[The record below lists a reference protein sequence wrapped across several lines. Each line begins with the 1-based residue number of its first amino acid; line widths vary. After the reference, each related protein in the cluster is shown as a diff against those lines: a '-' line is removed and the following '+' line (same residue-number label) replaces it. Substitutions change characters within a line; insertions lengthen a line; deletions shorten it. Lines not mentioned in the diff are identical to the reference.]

1 MLSKT
6 SSSGA
11 LEAFDRME
19 DKIEKMEAEAEVNG
33 RFLAPE
39 STKQSATCLLIFS
52 PSKFASLDKSNE
64 FGN

>member
-19 DKIEKMEAEAEVNG
+19 NKIEKMEAEAEVCG
-33 RFLAPE
+33 RTLGPVVEGSFKAAYSLL
-39 STKQSATCLLIFS
+39 LLI
-52 PSKFASLDKSNE
+52 L
-64 FGN
+64 

>member
-19 DKIEKMEAEAEVNG
+19 GKIEKMEAEAEVCG
-33 RFLAPE
+33 RILGSVFEGSFIAF
-39 STKQSATCLLIFS
+39 SAAYSLPLLIY
-52 PSKFASLDKSNE
+52 L
-64 FGN
+64 